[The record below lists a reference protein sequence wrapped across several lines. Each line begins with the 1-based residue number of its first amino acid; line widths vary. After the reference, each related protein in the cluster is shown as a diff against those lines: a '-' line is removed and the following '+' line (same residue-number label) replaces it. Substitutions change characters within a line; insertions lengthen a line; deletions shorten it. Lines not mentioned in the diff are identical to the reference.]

1 MDSTPGPEFGL
12 LDEQST
18 PRSWAWVPKVLL
30 ATVLVIGIAEGIYA
44 WNLSGRLA
52 KVQGDLQTQLAQQDD
67 QMRRLRDRLG
77 MADEQYSQ
85 LQGDLT
91 ATQDHLTKAVGEVRK
106 TQQLA
111 TQVQKQTQESTGQ
124 LNNQLGELQQ
134 DQQSTRGAVG
144 TLSSDL
150 TGVRHEV
157 GTTREELAS
166 TRSELQRVIG
176 DLGAQSDL
184 VARNRTELGELR
196 ARGER
201 DYFEFDLRKAKQA
214 QRLGPVALQLKKTD
228 VKRQKYTVNLVA
240 DDRTIEKKDKNVNE
254 PVQFYQQGQRQ
265 ATEIVVNQIYKDR
278 IVGYI
283 SVPKQAGTQVSGLEN
298 EAGQTGSG
306 S

>member
-1 MDSTPGPEFGL
+1 MNSTPGPEFNL
-12 LDEQST
+12 LDEQ
-18 PRSWAWVPKVLL
+18 PAPHSWAWVPKVLL
-30 ATVLVIGIAEGIYA
+30 AIVLAIGIAEGIYA
-44 WNLSGRLA
+44 WTLSGRLA
-52 KVQGDLQTQLAQQDD
+52 AMQRDLQTQLAQQDD
-67 QMRRLRDRLG
+67 QLHRLRDRLG
-77 MADEQYSQ
+77 IADEQYSQ

-91 ATQDHLTKAVGEVRK
+91 TTQDSLTKAVGEVRK

-111 TQVQKQTQESTGQ
+111 GQLQKETQESKGQ
-124 LNNQLGELQQ
+124 FNNELGLLQQ
-134 DQQSTRGAVG
+134 DQESTRGTVG

-150 TGVRHEV
+150 GGVRQDV

-184 VARNRTELGELR
+184 VAHNRAELAELR
-196 ARGER
+196 TRGER
-201 DYFEFDLRKAKQA
+201 DYFEFDLRKLKQA
-214 QRLGPVALQLKKTD
+214 QHVGPVALQLKKTD
-228 VKRQKYTVNLVA
+228 VKRQKFTVNLVA
-240 DDRTIEKKDKNVNE
+240 DDRTIEKKDKTVNE

-283 SVPKQAGTQVSGLEN
+283 SVPKRAGTQVSGLER
-298 EAGQTGSG
+298 EVGHPGSG

>member
-12 LDEQST
+12 LDEQSA

-30 ATVLVIGIAEGIYA
+30 AIVFAIGVAEGIYA
-44 WNLSGRLA
+44 WQLSGRLA
-52 KVQGDLQTQLAQQDD
+52 KLQGDLQAQLVQQDD
-67 QMRRLRDRLG
+67 QMHRLRDRLG
-77 MADEQYSQ
+77 ITDEKYSQ

-91 ATQDHLTKAVGEVRK
+91 TAQNNLTKTVGEVRK

-111 TQVQKQTQESTGQ
+111 GQLQKETQESNGQ
-124 LNNQLGELQQ
+124 LNNQLGQLQQ
-134 DQQSTRGAVG
+134 DQESTKGNVG

-150 TGVRHEV
+150 TGVRQDV

-166 TRSELQRVIG
+166 TRSQLQRVIG

-184 VARNRTELGELR
+184 VARNREELGELR

-214 QRLGPVALQLKKTD
+214 QRIGPVALQLKKTD
-228 VKRQKYTVNLVA
+228 VKRQKFTVSLVA
-240 DDRTIEKKDKNVNE
+240 DDRTIEKKDKTANE
-254 PVQFYQQGQRQ
+254 PVQFYQKEQRQ
-265 ATEIVVNQIYKDR
+265 PTEIVVNQIYQDR

-283 SVPKQAGTQVSGLEN
+283 SVPKRIGTQVSSLKSESSHP
-298 EAGQTGSG
+298 GSG